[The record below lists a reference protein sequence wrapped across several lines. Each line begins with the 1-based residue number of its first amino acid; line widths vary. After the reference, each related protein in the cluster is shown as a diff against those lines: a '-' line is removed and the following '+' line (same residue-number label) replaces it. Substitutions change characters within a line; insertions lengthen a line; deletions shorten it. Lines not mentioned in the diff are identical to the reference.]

1 MKGLLR
7 SFLLVAGLA
16 ACTGGSAEPG
26 SVDPGAQA
34 TASASEDEQATA
46 SSAPAQCSGAL
57 RARPWSTGCATER
70 LGRFAPLDLEAG
82 RAMGTTLTVGMD
94 SHYSGR

>member
-1 MKGLLR
+1 MKGLLC

-16 ACTGGSAEPG
+16 ACTGGSPEPG

-46 SSAPAQCSGAL
+46 SSGFSASDTGAMRPETDRSRAVL
-57 RARPWSTGCATER
+57 RRLKGSTMEHR
-70 LGRFAPLDLEAG
+70 LRN
-82 RAMGTTLTVGMD
+82 
-94 SHYSGR
+94 